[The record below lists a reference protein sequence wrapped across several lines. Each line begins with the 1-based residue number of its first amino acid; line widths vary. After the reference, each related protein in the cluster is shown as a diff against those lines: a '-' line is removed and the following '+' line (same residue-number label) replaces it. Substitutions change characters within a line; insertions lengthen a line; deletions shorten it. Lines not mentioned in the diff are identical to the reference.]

1 MKKIIAM
8 ILCAAAVLSLG
19 AGAFAGNAVGIW
31 GVWTSSDLIENGRQ
45 YYGRNAVDWNTS
57 SCWIEGAAGYGVGE
71 SIYLEFDG
79 YYNVRSF
86 SVVIGWAVSDQMF
99 KQNSRPKEVCIEFSS
114 GDCFIVDFSN
124 NSSVQSFRLPW
135 TVYAEWAEITIMDV
149 YKGDCSDTC
158 ISEITFYE

>member
-71 SIYLEFDG
+71 SI
-79 YYNVRSF
+79 
-86 SVVIGWAVSDQMF
+86 
-99 KQNSRPKEVCIEFSS
+99 
-114 GDCFIVDFSN
+114 
-124 NSSVQSFRLPW
+124 
-135 TVYAEWAEITIMDV
+135 
-149 YKGDCSDTC
+149 
-158 ISEITFYE
+158 